1 MDKKVLQ
8 EFATRVTQAN
18 PSELVVVIYEAAI
31 ASMKEGKKALCDQKI
46 EEARKELERARGM
59 LDELMRSLDMQYSI
73 SHYLRQLYI
82 FAYRELCQSV
92 ALRQPER
99 VDHAMD
105 ILEQLLPSFK
115 EVAKQEDREA
125 VMQNVQSIYAGL
137 TYGPGSLN
145 ETTAMGNGTN
155 RGFEA

>member
-1 MDKKVLQ
+1 MQ

-59 LDELMRSLDMQYSI
+59 LDELMQYSI

-115 EVAKQEDREA
+115 EVAKQDDREA

>member
-115 EVAKQEDREA
+115 EA

>member
-82 FAYRELCQSV
+82 FAYRELCQS
-92 ALRQPER
+92 
-99 VDHAMD
+99 
-105 ILEQLLPSFK
+105 PSFK
-115 EVAKQEDREA
+115 EVAKQDDREA

>member
-59 LDELMRSLDMQYSI
+59 LDELMRRPGYAVFHFSLS
-73 SHYLRQLYI
+73 
-82 FAYRELCQSV
+82 
-92 ALRQPER
+92 
-99 VDHAMD
+99 
-105 ILEQLLPSFK
+105 
-115 EVAKQEDREA
+115 
-125 VMQNVQSIYAGL
+125 
-137 TYGPGSLN
+137 
-145 ETTAMGNGTN
+145 ETTLHFRLQGIMSECRITPARTS
-155 RGFEA
+155 

>member
-31 ASMKEGKKALCDQKI
+31 A
-46 EEARKELERARGM
+46 RARGM
-59 LDELMRSLDMQYSI
+59 LDEFMRSLDMQYSI

-115 EVAKQEDREA
+115 EVAKQDDREA
-125 VMQNVQSIYAGL
+125 VMQNVQTIYAGL